1 MAMCSASFPLCFSS
15 PTRIGLVSPTP
26 ERNFVILRRHSSFAV
41 CFQVSTLSNFLRH
54 SCHQTST
61 SPRYQLSRP
70 AQRQP
75 SILPSGRLR
84 SDGLSYIASFP
95 HASPGFFGHSYLPGF
110 FCPWSSLFPI
120 IFVQTDYFDLDF
132 FFSLLTWHQ
141 ELVLLT
147 KESMG
152 LMWFVNLR
160 LLFRSVFFL

>member
-15 PTRIGLVSPTP
+15 PTWIGLVSPTP

-132 FFSLLTWHQ
+132 FFPSDLAPRTC
-141 ELVLLT
+141 T
-147 KESMG
+147 FDKG
-152 LMWFVNLR
+152 VNGAYVVCK
-160 LLFRSVFFL
+160 FKTVI